1 MHRVHIVGLGVDHT
15 EIAPG
20 ISNRIANA
28 EVLVGGDRL
37 LNRFRDHQGPKISIK
52 SPLEGVIQS
61 VKKEMQSGRKVVV
74 LADGDPLFFGIGKRM
89 IDSLGEEMV
98 TLHPNVTILQAAAAR
113 MKTQWHNIQAVSLHG
128 REDMAPLLRA
138 LAGSDRVAVYTD
150 SDFHPAALAEGLLE
164 RGIDTFDMHVFE
176 DLGMESERVGRFALK
191 EAAKTAFSKL
201 NFVILERTRPPEIPL
216 SLGLDDDFYLHQK
229 GLITKREIRA
239 VGLSALAMEPNH
251 TVWDLGAG
259 CGSVAIEASL
269 LVHEGVVLAVER
281 NGTRVQLIRDNI
293 KRMGAYG
300 VQTIAGEMPQCLT
313 SLPDP
318 DRIFMGGGMGED
330 DRVLEVA
337 ARRLKP
343 GGRLVLHLVLM
354 GSLSR
359 ARDYLLSLKWPFTV
373 TQVAVSRS
381 RSLAGDQRLAA
392 LNPVFIVSAN
402 KRSY

>member
-20 ISNRIANA
+20 IKNRIESA

-37 LNRFRDHQGPKISIK
+37 LNRFRDHQGLKISIK

-61 VKKEMQSGRKVVV
+61 VRKEMQSGRKVVV
-74 LADGDPLFFGIGKRM
+74 LADGDPLFFGIGKRV
-89 IDSLGEEMV
+89 IDGLGEEMV
-98 TLHPNVTILQAAAAR
+98 TLHPNVTTLQAAAAR
-113 MKTQWHNIQAVSLHG
+113 MKKQWHNTQTVSLHG
-128 REDMAPLLRA
+128 REDILPLLTA
-138 LAGSDRVAVYTD
+138 LAKNDSVAVYTD
-150 SDFHPAALAEGLLE
+150 PDFHPARLAEDLLG
-164 RGIDTFDMHVFE
+164 RGIDTFEMHVFE
-176 DLGMESERVGRFALK
+176 DLGMASERVERFILK
-191 EAAKTAFSKL
+191 DAAGAAFSPL

-216 SLGLDDDFYLHQK
+216 SLGLDDDVYLHQK
-229 GLITKREIRA
+229 GLITKKEIRA
-239 VGLSALAMEPNH
+239 VGLSALALEAKH

-269 LVHEGVVLAVER
+269 LAHEGAVLAVER
-281 NGTRVQLIRDNI
+281 NETRVQLIRDNI
-293 KRMGAYG
+293 RRMGAYG
-300 VQTIAGEMPQCLT
+300 VQAVAGEMPQCLA

-330 DRVLEVA
+330 NRVLEVA

-354 GSLSR
+354 GSLTR
-359 ARDYLLSLKWPFTV
+359 ARDYLINLKWPFTV

-381 RSLAGDQRLAA
+381 RGLAGDQRLAA
-392 LNPVFIVSAN
+392 LNPVFIVTAD
-402 KRSY
+402 KR